1 MKTLIRRTGILKIA
15 GHKLLLPLAVAAAA
29 CTLFMTPAMAQHDD
43 YHGRDSNHG
52 HADNRGHD
60 GWRDGHEGWRNGH
73 EGWRDGREYRR
84 EYDERR
90 WRDQH
95 HPYYY
100 AQPVYVP
107 PAVYVEPQP
116 SAGISI
122 FLPIHLR
129 H

>member
-1 MKTLIRRTGILKIA
+1 MKTLIRRTDILKMA

-29 CTLFMTPAMAQHDD
+29 CSLFMTPAMAQHDD
-43 YHGRDSNHG
+43 YRGRDYNHG
-52 HADNRGHD
+52 HADHR
-60 GWRDGHEGWRNGH
+60 GH
-73 EGWRDGREYRR
+73 EGWRDDREYRR
-84 EYDERR
+84 GYDERR

-122 FLPIHLR
+122 FLPIHL
-129 H
+129 HH